1 MLFLDPLDGHD
12 MTDISYQ
19 WYTYEQAECGEACSQ
34 IFVYDKEMSNFDVV
48 EALKTTNKTAYHAG
62 TLPI

>member
-1 MLFLDPLDGHD
+1 